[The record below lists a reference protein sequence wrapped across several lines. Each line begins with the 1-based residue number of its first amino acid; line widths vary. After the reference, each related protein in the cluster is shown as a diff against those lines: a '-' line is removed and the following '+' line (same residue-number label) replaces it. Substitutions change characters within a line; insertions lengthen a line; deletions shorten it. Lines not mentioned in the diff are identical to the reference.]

1 MNPLQRFWQGRAPR
15 ERRMLVRGAVVLL
28 LIALYLFAWEPLRD
42 ARNGLRQRVASANA
56 DLVWM
61 RAIAPQV
68 AASAPTQDDGVRDT
82 RSLLAR
88 VDASARESGLGGALL
103 RVEPV
108 AQGQVRVQFE
118 NVGFDALMRWVE
130 TLSTRHGTRIGELS
144 VQRAAGVGRVD
155 VRLSLEEPAR

>member
-15 ERRMLVRGAVVLL
+15 ERVMLARGAVVLAA
-28 LIALYLFAWEPLRD
+28 IAIYFLAWEPLRD
-42 ARNGLRQRVASANA
+42 SRNALRERVATANA
-56 DLVWM
+56 DLAWM

-68 AASAPTQDDGVRDT
+68 AAQAPVQSDGVRDT

-88 VDASARESGLGGALL
+88 VDASAREAGLGGALL

-118 NVGFDALMRWVE
+118 DVGFDALMRWVE
-130 TLSTRHGTRIGELS
+130 ALSTRHGTRIGELS
-144 VQRAAGVGRVD
+144 AQRAAGVGRVD
-155 VRLSLEEPAR
+155 VHLSLEEPAR